1 MTYCTQQNLVDRSSE
16 LELVQ
21 LTNRDDSTATTIN
34 TPVLDKAIAAAA
46 ARINRYITQYLPLTA
61 VPEDFEQMACD
72 ITQYLPLTAV
82 PEDFEQMA
90 CDITLYFL
98 YHPLVPEHI
107 QTVYDDA
114 IKYLEKVAAGKIPI
128 APDATGSVAEPSD
141 ATVSFSSS
149 PSAFSRGNY

>member
-1 MTYCTQQNLVDRSSE
+1 VDYCTEQNLVDRSSE

-21 LTNRDDSTATTIN
+21 LTNRDDAAATTIN
-34 TPVLDKAIAAAA
+34 TAVLDKAIAAAS
-46 ARINRYITQYLPLTA
+46 ARINRY
-61 VPEDFEQMACD
+61 

-114 IKYLEKVAAGKIPI
+114 IKYLEKVASGKIPI

>member
-46 ARINRYITQYLPLTA
+46 ARINRY
-61 VPEDFEQMACD
+61 

>member
-34 TPVLDKAIAAAA
+34 TAVLDKAIAAAA
-46 ARINRYITQYLPLTA
+46 ARINRY
-61 VPEDFEQMACD
+61 

-114 IKYLEKVAAGKIPI
+114 IKYLEKVASGKIPI

>member
-1 MTYCTQQNLVDRSSE
+1 MSYCTQQNLVDRSSE

-21 LTNRDDSTATTIN
+21 LTNRDDATATTIN
-34 TPVLDKAIAAAA
+34 TAVLDKAIAAAA
-46 ARINRYITQYLPLTA
+46 ARINRY
-61 VPEDFEQMACD
+61 

-114 IKYLEKVAAGKIPI
+114 IKYLGKVASGKIPI

>member
-1 MTYCTQQNLVDRSSE
+1 MTYCTEQNLVDRSSE

-21 LTNRDDSTATTIN
+21 LTNRDDATATTIN
-34 TPVLDKAIAAAA
+34 TAVLDKAIAAAD
-46 ARINRYITQYLPLTA
+46 ARINRY
-61 VPEDFEQMACD
+61 

-114 IKYLEKVAAGKIPI
+114 IKYLEKVASGKIPI

>member
-1 MTYCTQQNLVDRSSE
+1 MDYCTEQNLVDRSSE

-21 LTNRDDSTATTIN
+21 LTNRDDATATTIN
-34 TPVLDKAIAAAA
+34 TAVLNKAIAAAA
-46 ARINRYITQYLPLTA
+46 ARINRY
-61 VPEDFEQMACD
+61 

-114 IKYLEKVAAGKIPI
+114 IKYLEKVASGKIPI